1 MRDTQASRRRKPL
14 ALAVIFA
21 VFAIGMIPGAAEAKK
36 KKHKVHKRSGEVT
49 LMTRNLYLGADLG
62 PALTANIVQFADRNG
77 TILNDVDASNFPARA
92 VSLAAEIKS
101 KNPDIVGLQ
110 EAALW
115 RTQVPADEFSGHNTP
130 ATQVRY
136 DFIASL
142 LGELN
147 KGADPVGC
155 AKVQRK
161 AEKKGK
167 TPAPCNSGY
176 TVAYTQPEFD
186 FEGPADTD
194 HNPLTG
200 TNLGPGGVI
209 KGADLDGRL
218 TMRDAIL
225 VKNDPGI
232 KIHAAF
238 GGTFNSLLRV
248 LVGGVVPIDVTRG
261 YVQADA
267 NVRGNRFRIVNAHL
281 EAFDSAPTGNSTNTG
296 GTVNRGE
303 IRQAQAKQLL
313 AGPLHAPRGPSIL
326 IGDLNSNVPGVQS
339 GDSLAFQSILNGGFL
354 RLTNTPISCCY
365 DDLFNAN
372 SPGLDHQVD
381 QIVTNSP
388 KIAMKSSSITTTF
401 ANGLWSS
408 DHAGVAS
415 TVAFAKQHKK
425 KHKKHHKKH

>member
-1 MRDTQASRRRKPL
+1 MTERGTSKRRRPI
-14 ALAVIFA
+14 ALAALFA
-21 VFAIGMIPGAAEAKK
+21 VFAIGMLPGAAEAKK
-36 KKHKVHKRSGEVT
+36 KKHKVKTSNDVT
-49 LMTRNLYLGADLG
+49 LMTRNLYLGADLT
-62 PALTANIVQFADRNG
+62 PALVSANPPAFSEANG

-101 KNPDIVGLQ
+101 KNPDLVGLQ

-115 RTQVPADEFSGHNTP
+115 RVQTPPDSFSGHDTP

-147 KGADPVGC
+147 NGADPTGC
-155 AKVQRK
+155 AKIQKK
-161 AEKKGK
+161 AEKKGQ

-176 TVAYTQPEFD
+176 SVVYTQPEFD

-194 HNPLTG
+194 HNTGTG
-200 TNLGPGGVI
+200 TNLPAAGI
-209 KGADLDGRL
+209 SGADIDGRL

-232 KIHAAF
+232 KMSAAF
-238 GGTFNSLLRV
+238 GGKFNSLLRV
-248 LVGGVVPIDVTRG
+248 TVGGALQINVTRG

-267 NVRGNRFRIVNAHL
+267 NVRGNKFRIVNAHL
-281 EAFDSAPTGNSTNTG
+281 EAFDSKPTGNGVSTG

-313 AGPLHAPRGPSIL
+313 AGPLQATGKPSIL

-339 GDSLAFQSILNGGFL
+339 GDSLAFQSILDGGFL
-354 RLTNTPISCCY
+354 SRTSTPTGCCY

-381 QIVTNSP
+381 QIVTNKAS
-388 KIAMKSSSITTTF
+388 IGLKSSSTTTTF

-408 DHAGVAS
+408 DHSGVAS
-415 TVAFAKQHKK
+415 TLTFPKAKAK
-425 KHKKHHKKH
+425 KKHHKKH

>member
-1 MRDTQASRRRKPL
+1 MRERRASRRRKPL

-36 KKHKVHKRSGEVT
+36 KKHKVKTSNDVT
-49 LMTRNLYLGADLG
+49 LMTRNLYLGANLRLALDAA
-62 PALTANIVQFADRNG
+62 PADFINATGQ
-77 TILNDVDASNFPARA
+77 ILNDVDATNFPARA
-92 VSLAAEIKS
+92 VSLASEIKS
-101 KNPDIVGLQ
+101 KNADLVGLQ

-115 RTQVPADEFSGHNTP
+115 RTQTPSDQFTGTPTP

-155 AKVQRK
+155 AKAQKK

-176 TVAYTQPEFD
+176 SVAYTQPEFD
-186 FEGPADTD
+186 FEAPA
-194 HNPLTG
+194 NTG
-200 TNLGPGGVI
+200 GSP
-209 KGADLDGRL
+209 APDLDGRL
-218 TMRDAIL
+218 TMRDAVL

-232 KIHAAF
+232 KTSAAF

-248 LVGGVVPIDVTRG
+248 TVAGAIQINVTRG
-261 YVQADA
+261 YVQADV
-267 NVRGNRFRIVNAHL
+267 NVRGNKFRLVNAHL
-281 EAFDSAPTGNSTNTG
+281 EAFDSGASNAVSTG
-296 GTVNRGE
+296 GNVGPGE
-303 IRQAQAKQLL
+303 IREAQAKQLL
-313 AGPLHAPRGPSIL
+313 AGPLHATGKPSIL
-326 IGDLNSNVPGVQS
+326 VGDLNSNVPGVDP
-339 GDSLAFQSILNGGFL
+339 GDSLAFQAILNGGFL

-365 DDLFNAN
+365 QGDLLNQ
-372 SPGLDHQVD
+372 PGDTLDHQVD

-388 KIAMKSSSITTTF
+388 GIKMKSSSIATTF

-415 TVAFAKQHKK
+415 TVTFPKAKK
-425 KHKKHHKKH
+425 KKHHKKH

>member
-1 MRDTQASRRRKPL
+1 MSVRGASRRRKPL
-14 ALAVIFA
+14 AFA
-21 VFAIGMIPGAAEAKK
+21 VLFAVLAIGLIPGAAEAKK
-36 KKHKVHKRSGEVT
+36 KKKHKFTRSGEVT
-49 LMTRNLYLGADLG
+49 LMTRNLYLGSDLS
-62 PALTANIVQFADRNG
+62 PALASATPQQFADANG
-77 TILNDVDASNFPARA
+77 QILNNVDASNFPARA

-101 KNPDIVGLQ
+101 KNADLVGLQ

-115 RTQVPADEFSGHNTP
+115 RTQTPPDSFSGRDTP

-147 KGADPVGC
+147 KGADPQGC
-155 AKVQRK
+155 AKIQRK

-176 TVAYTQPEFD
+176 SLLYAQPEFD
-186 FEGPADTD
+186 FEGPANTD
-194 HNPLTG
+194 ANTG
-200 TNLGPGGVI
+200 TGVTLAGGAI
-209 KGADLDGRL
+209 MGADIDGRL

-232 KIHAAF
+232 RTSAAF
-238 GGTFNSLLRV
+238 GGKFNSLLRV
-248 LVGGVVPIDVTRG
+248 TVGGAVQINVTRG
-261 YVQADA
+261 YVQADV
-267 NVRGNRFRIVNAHL
+267 NVRGNKFRLVNAHL
-281 EAFDSAPTGNSTNTG
+281 EAFDSQATGNPVSTG

-313 AGPLHAPRGPSIL
+313 ASPLQSPKLPSIL

-339 GDSLAFQSILNGGFL
+339 GDSLAFQAILDGGFL
-354 RLTNTPISCCY
+354 SRTSTPTSCCY
-365 DDLFNAN
+365 DDIANPN

-381 QIVTNSP
+381 QIVVNKP
-388 KIAMKSSSITTTF
+388 AIARKSSSFTTTF
-401 ANGLWSS
+401 ASGLWSS

-415 TVAFAKQHKK
+415 TLEFPHKKHKKK
-425 KHKKHHKKH
+425 KHKK